1 MSEHATFFNG
11 ISWVCPPTASLPAPN
26 RSFVTCRLKLRKR
39 HFGSDGGGGAREEGK
54 AAAAKANVTTDL
66 STTVTAIDDARR
78 AVIYCCCCALCYGRH
93 AFPVMSS
100 ATLPPKRLNIRV
112 GRNGTCSRVLSMSV
126 PTGRV
131 HSAPGSELLRPLGH
145 LKHPPSDRPS
155 NSLLPSL
162 HRH

>member
-54 AAAAKANVTTDL
+54 ATAAKANVTTDL

-78 AVIYCCCCALCYGRH
+78 AVIYCRCCELCYGRH
-93 AFPVMSS
+93 KVACDVIGHASFK
-100 ATLPPKRLNIRV
+100 TNEY
-112 GRNGTCSRVLSMSV
+112 SR
-126 PTGRV
+126 R
-131 HSAPGSELLRPLGH
+131 SERHLLESPFNVRP
-145 LKHPPSDRPS
+145 DRPR
-155 NSLLPSL
+155 PFGTGE
-162 HRH
+162 